1 MPFLPLQDS
10 EAVGDVYQDE
20 VNQAAILVY
29 KDKADNAM
37 LMVINNYFK
46 LFFLILFVFSGPNH
60 WDYHQMCI
68 VINF

>member
-1 MPFLPLQDS
+1 MPFLLFQDS

-37 LMVINNYFK
+37 LMVKNS
-46 LFFLILFVFSGPNH
+46 LF
-60 WDYHQMCI
+60 
-68 VINF
+68 

>member
-1 MPFLPLQDS
+1 MHFLPLQDS

-37 LMVINNYFK
+37 LMVKNNYFK
-46 LFFLILFVFSGPNH
+46 
-60 WDYHQMCI
+60 
-68 VINF
+68 